1 MSQASADPSPDIDPT
16 PDANPGVSPDV
27 NTDVALREP
36 AHQVSPRAVTY
47 WRVSALIGAVVEWIV
62 AIAVY
67 VFALPAMFEEPARPW
82 WATALLVVALVAP
95 LVHLLVMP
103 QLRYRIHR
111 WEVTPTAIHTR
122 SGWLSIDSR
131 VAPLS
136 RVQTV
141 DSTQGALMRLF
152 KLASLTVTTASAAGP
167 ITIDCLDREVARQ
180 LVHELTEI
188 TGASEGDAT

>member
-1 MSQASADPSPDIDPT
+1 MSPDTDSGT
-16 PDANPGVSPDV
+16 VPD
-27 NTDVALREP
+27 TFVALREP

-47 WRVSALIGAVVEWIV
+47 WRVSALIGAVALWIG
-62 AIAVY
+62 AAAVY
-67 VFALPAMFEEPARPW
+67 VFALPAMFEDPARPW
-82 WATALLVVALVAP
+82 WTTMLLVLALVAP
-95 LVHLLVMP
+95 LVHVLVMP

-122 SGWLSIDSR
+122 SGWLNIDSR

-141 DSTQGALMRLF
+141 DSTQGALMRAF
-152 KLASLTVTTASAAGP
+152 RLASLTVTTASAAGP
-167 ITIDCLDREVARQ
+167 ITIDCLDREVARR

>member
-1 MSQASADPSPDIDPT
+1 MSQATDSMMLRDP
-16 PDANPGVSPDV
+16 
-27 NTDVALREP
+27 L
-36 AHQVSPRAVTY
+36 HQVSPRAVTY
-47 WRVSALIGAVVEWIV
+47 WRVSALISAVIEWVI
-62 AIAVY
+62 AIAAYVY
-67 VFALPAMFEEPARPW
+67 VVPALFDGQQRPW
-82 WATALLVVALVAP
+82 WSLPLLVVLLVVP
-95 LVHLLVMP
+95 LAHALVMP
-103 QLRYRIHR
+103 QLRFRIHR

-152 KLASLTVTTASAAGP
+152 RLASLTVTTASAAGP
-167 ITIDCLDREVARQ
+167 ITISCLDREVAQR
-180 LVHELTEI
+180 LVQELTEI

>member
-1 MSQASADPSPDIDPT
+1 
-16 PDANPGVSPDV
+16 
-27 NTDVALREP
+27 
-36 AHQVSPRAVTY
+36 
-47 WRVSALIGAVVEWIV
+47 
-62 AIAVY
+62 
-67 VFALPAMFEEPARPW
+67 
-82 WATALLVVALVAP
+82 
-95 LVHLLVMP
+95 MP

-111 WEVTPTAIHTR
+111 WEVTPTAIYTR

-141 DSTQGALMRLF
+141 DSTQGALMRVF

-167 ITIDCLDREVARQ
+167 ITIDCLDREVARR

>member
-1 MSQASADPSPDIDPT
+1 MSAI
-16 PDANPGVSPDV
+16 PGPESTV
-27 NTDVALREP
+27 LREP

-47 WRVSALIGAVVEWIV
+47 WRVSALIGAVVEW
-62 AIAVY
+62 AVVIPVY
-67 VFALPAMFEEPARPW
+67 LFAVPEIFEGRPW
-82 WATALLVVALVAP
+82 WTTVLLVVSLVAP
-95 LVHLLVMP
+95 LVHLVVMP
-103 QLRYRIHR
+103 QLRFRIHR

-131 VAPLS
+131 IAPLS

-141 DSTQGALMRLF
+141 DSTQGALMRVF
-152 KLASLTVTTASAAGP
+152 NLASLTVTTASAAGP
-167 ITIDCLDREVARQ
+167 ITIDCLDREDARR

>member
-1 MSQASADPSPDIDPT
+1 M
-16 PDANPGVSPDV
+16 
-27 NTDVALREP
+27 
-36 AHQVSPRAVTY
+36 TY
-47 WRVSALIGAVVEWIV
+47 WRVSALIGAAFTWITV
-62 AIAVY
+62 IAVY
-67 VFALPAMFEEPARPW
+67 VFALPAIFDEPARPW
-82 WATALLVVALVAP
+82 WATTILVVSLVAP
-95 LVHLLVMP
+95 LVHVLVMP

-122 SGWLSIDSR
+122 SGWLNIDSR

-141 DSTQGALMRLF
+141 DSTQGALMRAF

-167 ITIDCLDREVARQ
+167 ITIDCLDREVAQR
-180 LVHELTEI
+180 LVAELTEI

>member
-1 MSQASADPSPDIDPT
+1 MSQ
-16 PDANPGVSPDV
+16 V
-27 NTDVALREP
+27 TDSVALREP

-47 WRVSALIGAVVEWIV
+47 WRISALIGAVVEWGIS
-62 AIAVY
+62 IALY
-67 VFALPAMFEEPARPW
+67 VFAVPAMFDGPGRPW
-82 WATALLVVALVAP
+82 WAVLLLVVALVAP
-95 LVHLLVMP
+95 VIHVLVMP
-103 QLRYRIHR
+103 RLRYRIHR
-111 WEVTPTAIHTR
+111 WEITPTAIHTR
-122 SGWLSIDSR
+122 SGWVGIESR

-167 ITIDCLDREVARQ
+167 ISIDCLDREVARR
-180 LVHELTEI
+180 LVQELTEI

>member
-1 MSQASADPSPDIDPT
+1 MTVVSDP
-16 PDANPGVSPDV
+16 
-27 NTDVALREP
+27 VALREP

-47 WRVSALIGAVVEWIV
+47 WRVSALIGAVVLWII

-67 VFALPAMFEEPARPW
+67 TFALPDRPW
-82 WATALLVVALVAP
+82 WATAILVVVALVAP
-95 LVHLLVMP
+95 LAHVMVMP

-111 WEVTPTAIHTR
+111 WEVTPTAIYTR

-141 DSTQGALMRLF
+141 DSTQGALMRAF
-152 KLASLTVTTASAAGP
+152 RLASLTVTTASAAGP
-167 ITIDCLDREVARQ
+167 ITIDCLDREVARR

>member
-1 MSQASADPSPDIDPT
+1 MSQAPADASSDPRPDDLSGRT
-16 PDANPGVSPDV
+16 
-27 NTDVALREP
+27 TVALRDP

-47 WRVSALIGAVVEWIV
+47 WRVSALIWAVVVWSI
-62 AIAVY
+62 ALAVY
-67 VFALPAMFEEPARPW
+67 VFALPERPW
-82 WATALLVVALVAP
+82 WTTVVLAVVILEPLLHV
-95 LVHLLVMP
+95 LVMP
-103 QLRYRIHR
+103 RVRFDVHR

-141 DSTQGALMRLF
+141 DSTQGALMRTF
-152 KLASLTVTTASAAGP
+152 RLASLTVTTASAAGP
-167 ITIDCLDREVARQ
+167 ITIDCLDREVARR

>member
-1 MSQASADPSPDIDPT
+1 MSLVTDP
-16 PDANPGVSPDV
+16 
-27 NTDVALREP
+27 VALREP

-47 WRVSALIGAVVEWIV
+47 WRISALIGALVEWV
-62 AIAVY
+62 VVIAVY
-67 VFALPAMFEEPARPW
+67 VFAVPAIFDEGRPW
-82 WATALLVVALVAP
+82 WTTALLALSIIAP

-122 SGWLSIDSR
+122 AGWLSIDSR

-141 DSTQGALMRLF
+141 DSTQGALMRVF
-152 KLASLTVTTASAAGP
+152 GLASLTVTTASAAGP

>member
-1 MSQASADPSPDIDPT
+1 MSVVMDP
-16 PDANPGVSPDV
+16 
-27 NTDVALREP
+27 VALREP

-47 WRVSALIGAVVEWIV
+47 WRVSALIGAVVLWII
-62 AIAVY
+62 AIGVY
-67 VFALPAMFEEPARPW
+67 TFALPEQPW
-82 WATALLVVALVAP
+82 WATAIFVVALVAP
-95 LVHLLVMP
+95 LAHLMVMP

-111 WEVTPTAIHTR
+111 WEVTPTAIYTR

-141 DSTQGALMRLF
+141 DSTQGALMRAF
-152 KLASLTVTTASAAGP
+152 RLASLTVTTASAAGP
-167 ITIDCLDREVARQ
+167 ITIDCLDREVARR